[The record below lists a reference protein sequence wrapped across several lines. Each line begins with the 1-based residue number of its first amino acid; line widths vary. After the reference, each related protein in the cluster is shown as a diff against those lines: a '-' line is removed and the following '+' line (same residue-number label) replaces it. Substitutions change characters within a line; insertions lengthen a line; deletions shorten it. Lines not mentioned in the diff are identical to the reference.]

1 MKLRFTEDEKNI
13 LKMYRRESR
22 LETISLLMKSQRFIE
37 DKEILELTKK
47 VLTKLQLM
55 NNQYFN
61 QIDTFID
68 FSTCLDEKD
77 FSYEG

>member
-13 LKMYRRESR
+13 LKMYRRESK

-55 NNQYFN
+55 NNKHFN
-61 QIDTFID
+61 QIDTLID